1 MPQVTLKLTVGGF
14 SVEVVGPPKYAE
26 AKLEELVGR
35 YLSAAKPPA
44 VDSRAPSGAAGGEKG
59 GKRLAAAEF
68 LRKLP
73 HKNQTDRAMALAY
86 YREKIEAQSNF
97 TTGELGQMGKETK
110 YPFTNISDTVAKLA
124 SRGLMMSAGDKDGQ
138 RAFALTASGEEY
150 VESMIE
156 AKP

>member
-1 MPQVTLKLTVGGF
+1 MPQVTLRLTVGTF

-35 YLSAAKPPA
+35 YLSSAKPA
-44 VDSRAPSGAAGGEKG
+44 VAESRPSSTISALEKSGKPLAP
-59 GKRLAAAEF
+59 AEF

-73 HKNQTDRAMALAY
+73 HKNQSDRAMALAY
-86 YREKIEAQSNF
+86 YREKVQAESNF

-110 YPFTNISDTVAKLA
+110 YPFTNVSDTVAKLA
-124 SRGLMMSAGDKDGQ
+124 SRGLMMSAGDKEGQ

-150 VESMIE
+150 IEAMLE